1 MLGGPPSDD
10 RRHGSRPDSVRARS
24 HRDGAAEKDGAWIE
38 LKSPNFTV
46 VCNAG
51 ESAARQTAKEFEQI
65 RSVFA
70 KLLFKVDT
78 GRPFLIVAAKD
89 EGTMKSLAP
98 SYWAQKRGIRWTS
111 VGESDA
117 VRDFVVLRVDA
128 SPADPDRYTLAY
140 WSYAASVVAFS
151 HPGLPL
157 WAQRGLADFYAHT
170 TVQEDRVLIG
180 RAAPERIRVLRER
193 ALVPIETLLAADR
206 LSPYYTQAD
215 KLEVFDA
222 TAWALV
228 HYLMMGDKGAHRER
242 LSRFM
247 EIAGTEKD
255 PLATARA
262 ALGDLRQLAT
272 ALGSYVHSVGFYMVP
287 VPTSIDVSSRTFVA
301 RKLSAAEVL
310 SVRGALHV
318 AMRRFTDAKAVL
330 EEAARLDPELPSVH
344 ESLALLALDQKE
356 LGEARRHV
364 QDALKLD
371 ASSAVA
377 RRVQEWLEGS
387 VRGGRVFMGADTSP
401 AAVVSLAQLACDQG
415 DLKTCE
421 ALGDLLIRGV
431 GGDKEKVDQKTGV
444 AILTR
449 VCEAGVADACGRL
462 AYAFDKGER
471 LPADLA
477 QAAAFED
484 KACTAG
490 DTKGCLIAATR
501 YEAGRGV
508 DADAARAVRLYETA
522 CSRGNVDACSRAG
535 FLLHEG
541 RVVPKD
547 EARAAGLHTKACD
560 AGSSASCGALGFL
573 YLFGTGV
580 PRDVPRAIPLL
591 EKACDAGQMG
601 SCSGLGSLYLS
612 GQGVP
617 RNRSRAVELF
627 EKACKGGYQPACHQR
642 QRMRPS
648 MR

>member
-1 MLGGPPSDD
+1 MRHPVPIGATALLLTLFVLGPTE
-10 RRHGSRPDSVRARS
+10 AR
-24 HRDGAAEKDGAWIE
+24 AAEKGGAWVE

-51 ESAARQTAKEFEQI
+51 EGAARQTAKEFEQI

-70 KLLFKVDT
+70 KLLGKVDT
-78 GRPFLIVAAKD
+78 GRPFLIMAAKD
-89 EGTMKSLAP
+89 EGTMRSLAP
-98 SYWAQKRGIRWTS
+98 TYWEQKRGVRPAGVWA
-111 VGESDA
+111 SDA
-117 VRDFVVLRVDA
+117 VRDFVALRVDV
-128 SPADPDRYTLAY
+128 SPADPERYTLAY
-140 WSYAASVVAFS
+140 WGHAASLLAFS

-157 WAQRGLADFYAHT
+157 WAQRGLAEFYAHT

-180 RAAPERIRVLRER
+180 RAASERIRVLRER
-193 ALVPIETLLAADR
+193 APVPLETLLVADR
-206 LSPYYTQAD
+206 LSPHYTQAD

-228 HYLMMGDKGAHRER
+228 HYLMMGDKGAHRDR

-255 PLATARA
+255 PLAAARA
-262 ALGDLRQLAT
+262 ALGDLRQLES
-272 ALGSYVHSVGFYMVP
+272 ALGSYTHSVGFYMVP
-287 VPTSIDVSSRTFVA
+287 VPASIDVSSKAFVA
-301 RKLSAAEVL
+301 RKLSAAETL
-310 SVRGALHV
+310 AVRGALHV
-318 AMRRFTDAKAVL
+318 AMQRFTDAKAVL
-330 EEAARLDPELPSVH
+330 EEAARLNPELPSVY
-344 ESLALLALDQKE
+344 ESLALLALEQKE
-356 LGEARRHV
+356 LGEARRHM
-364 QDALKLD
+364 QEALKRN
-371 ASSAVA
+371 ASSLVA
-377 RRVQEWLEGS
+377 RRVQEWLDGS
-387 VRGGRVFMGADTSP
+387 VRGGKAFMGADTSP
-401 AAVVSLAQLACDQG
+401 AAVASLAERACDQG

-421 ALGDLLIRGV
+421 ALGFSLIGGV
-431 GGDKEKVDQKTGV
+431 GGDREKVDQKRGV

-449 VCEAGVADACGRL
+449 VCEAGVAEACGRL
-462 AYAFDKGER
+462 AYAFDKGEM
-471 LPADLA
+471 LPADPA

-490 DTKGCLIAATR
+490 DARGCLIAAAR

-522 CSRGNVDACSRAG
+522 CSRGNVEACSRAG

-547 EARAAGLHTKACD
+547 GARAAGLHTKACD
-560 AGSSASCGALGFL
+560 AGASVSCGALGFL

-591 EKACDAGQMG
+591 EKACDAGEMG
-601 SCSGLGSLYLS
+601 SCSALGSLYLA

-627 EKACKGGYQPACHQR
+627 EKACHGGYQPACDQR
-642 QRMRPS
+642 RRMKP
-648 MR
+648 